1 LERVSVMRR
10 YILFGIGGILGVV
23 FLLVGWQ
30 FTSRPYTYQGS
41 LIEPP
46 IKAPEIALI
55 DQDGQ
60 PFRLSDHL
68 GKVVLV
74 FYGYTNCPDVCP
86 LTLSDFKLIKADLGE
101 KANQVTFVF
110 VTVDPERDTQDRLK
124 AYLSN
129 FDTTFTGL
137 TGSRPALESVWKTY
151 GVYQA
156 KQETGSAAGYLVD
169 HTARTYAIDKKG
181 NLRLT
186 YPFEMERQAM
196 LDDVRQLI
204 KEQ

>member
-1 LERVSVMRR
+1 MMRR
-10 YILFGIGGILGVV
+10 YILFGIVGLLGVV
-23 FLLVGWQ
+23 ILLVGWQ
-30 FTSRPYTYQGS
+30 VFSKPYTYQGS

-55 DQDGQ
+55 DQDGK

-86 LTLSDFKLIKADLGE
+86 LTLSDFKLIKAELGE
-101 KANQVTFVF
+101 QADQVTFVF
-110 VTVDPERDTQDRLK
+110 ITVDPERDTQDRLK

-129 FDTTFTGL
+129 FDSTFTGL
-137 TGSRPALESVWKTY
+137 TGNIEALENVWKAY
-151 GVYQA
+151 GVYKA

-169 HTARTYAIDKKG
+169 HTARTYAIDKEG

-186 YPFEMERQAM
+186 YPFEMERQAL